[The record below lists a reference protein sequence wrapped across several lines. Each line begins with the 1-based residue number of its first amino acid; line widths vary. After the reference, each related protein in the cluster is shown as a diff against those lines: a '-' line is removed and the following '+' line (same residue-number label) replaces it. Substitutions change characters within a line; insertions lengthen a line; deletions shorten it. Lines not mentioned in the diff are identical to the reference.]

1 MPSWPV
7 KSAHPMVARSSFTN
21 QCMTISGCGS
31 VSGESASSIPARKVW
46 ESLEWIPKVEDMQNY
61 LLTSEAGVSAP
72 ISKAL
77 SVSLILQDTYKS
89 VPAIGKLKNDLKL
102 IAGLTYTF

>member
-1 MPSWPV
+1 M
-7 KSAHPMVARSSFTN
+7 
-21 QCMTISGCGS
+21 QD
-31 VSGESASSIPARKVW
+31 
-46 ESLEWIPKVEDMQNY
+46 LQNY
-61 LLTSEAGVSAP
+61 LLNTEAGVSAP

-89 VPAIGKLKNDLKL
+89 LPAAGKLKNDLKL

>member
-1 MPSWPV
+1 
-7 KSAHPMVARSSFTN
+7 
-21 QCMTISGCGS
+21 
-31 VSGESASSIPARKVW
+31 
-46 ESLEWIPKVEDMQNY
+46 MQNY